1 MAKWESASAWNKM
14 YACWLYILESFPYY
28 LNFLFTILT
37 FTFLLLSSIVLTF
50 TFFVDLSCINFTCI
64 LLASFLHYFHFHFH
78 PASFLYYFYC
88 GADLWLVTT
97 CAGGGV
103 AREITHFGVK
113 WQQEDTTRFFLHQS
127 VEIVGAYMLSV
138 HILNISKFLLI
149 VINSWSWCLYILT
162 GGIFHRLIF
171 FRCRKLF
178 IGLP

>member
-1 MAKWESASAWNKM
+1 MLTEV
-14 YACWLYILESFPYY
+14 
-28 LNFLFTILT
+28 FLISIFLSLSQITLT
-37 FTFLLLSSIVLTF
+37 FSSLFLLSTSCFFPPLFWLSLSSWIYFIF
-50 TFFVDLSCINFTCI
+50 TNI

-78 PASFLYYFYC
+78 PASFLYNFYC
-88 GADLWLVTT
+88 VADLWLVTT

-113 WQQEDTTRFFLHQS
+113 WQQEDTTRFSLHQS

-138 HILNISKFLLI
+138 HILIISTFLLI
-149 VINSWSWCLYILT
+149 VINSWSWCLYWLT
-162 GGIFHRLIF
+162 GEISHRLIF

>member
-1 MAKWESASAWNKM
+1 MSICICMKQNVWMLTEV
-14 YACWLYILESFPYY
+14 
-28 LNFLFTILT
+28 FLISIFFSLSHITLT
-37 FTFLLLSSIVLTF
+37 FSSLFLLSTSCFFPPLFWLSLSSWSYF
-50 TFFVDLSCINFTCI
+50 TFI
-64 LLASFLHYFHFHFH
+64 LLASLLHYFHFHFH

-138 HILNISKFLLI
+138 HILNISTFLSRI
-149 VINSWSWCLYILT
+149 INRWSWCFYWLT
-162 GGIFHRLIF
+162 GEISHRLIF
-171 FRCRKLF
+171 FGCRKLF

>member
-1 MAKWESASAWNKM
+1 MRICICTKQNVCM
-14 YACWLYILESFPYY
+14 LTVV
-28 LNFLFTILT
+28 FLIPIFLSLSHITLT
-37 FTFLLLSSIVLTF
+37 FSSLFWLSTSCFFPPLFWLSLSSWIYF
-50 TFFVDLSCINFTCI
+50 TFI

-113 WQQEDTTRFFLHQS
+113 WQQGDTTRFFLHQS